1 GVVARAA
8 GLLVDVVLNPILV
21 DGRPVRGLTA
31 ENFQVY
37 EDECVRPFTVTTS
50 EGAVGVDLVFIQDL
64 SGSMG
69 GAITGVRNSVISFAE
84 QLVERGLDIRI
95 GSVGYS
101 GPSTIPST
109 PAGSPDEF
117 LGPVQDLTT
126 PEVFRK
132 HVEAEW
138 VATGGGDA

>member
-1 GVVARAA
+1 
-8 GLLVDVVLNPILV
+8 
-21 DGRPVRGLTA
+21 
-31 ENFQVY
+31 
-37 EDECVRPFTVTTS
+37 PFTVTTS

-84 QLVERGLDIRI
+84 QLAERGLDIRI
-95 GSVGYS
+95 GSEGYS

-117 LGPVQDLTT
+117 LGPLQDLTT
-126 PEVFRK
+126 PVAFRK

-138 VATGGGDA
+138 VATGRGDAPENGLQAIEYAHRMFSWRPGATRVMILITDIS